1 MIIECVNCNKKFN
14 VNSELI
20 PNEGRSIQCGSCNHI
35 WFFNINDEILASAI
49 TQVEK
54 ENKPT
59 SKIRKEIKKKPS
71 ILDKKVDKII
81 DKRKTD
87 NTKNKGSEIIKYQ
100 PKTNFTFVN
109 FLSYILV
116 VIISFIGLIIIL
128 DTFKTTLFNFYPNLE
143 FFLFSLFETLKD
155 VQLFVKDLF

>member
-59 SKIRKEIKKKPS
+59 SKIRKETKKKPP

-81 DKRKTD
+81 DKRKID
-87 NTKNKGSEIIKYQ
+87 NTKNKGSEIVKYQ
-100 PKTNFTFVN
+100 PQSTFTFSN
-109 FLSYILV
+109 FLSYVLV
-116 VIISFIGLIIIL
+116 GIVSIIGFVIIL
-128 DTFKTTLFNFYPNLE
+128 DTFKSSLYGFFPNLE
-143 FFLFSLFETLKD
+143 FILFSLYETLKD
-155 VQLFVKDLF
+155 IELFVKDLI